1 MQKHPAGGALQQAPA
16 EKIFSMDSSIIPTSL
31 VPTSLVP
38 TLEYLNKVHHRTTRV
53 AQCIPPDKLEW
64 SFREGKFTLGD
75 LLRHIAAI
83 ERYMFAETIQGRPSR
98 YAGCGR
104 ELADGHEAVMA
115 FRETLH
121 TQTVEI
127 LTQLGDEGLMGKCTT
142 PDGAKITV
150 WKWLRLMAEHEIHH
164 RGQIYLY
171 LAILEIPTPPLYGL
185 TSEELRERS
194 VRV

>member
-1 MQKHPAGGALQQAPA
+1 MGARTSSGQ
-16 EKIFSMDSSIIPTSL
+16 ENISMGSSTNSL
-31 VPTSLVP
+31 VA
-38 TLEYLNKVHHRTTRV
+38 TLEYLTKVHQRTTRV
-53 AQCIPPDKLEW
+53 AQCIPPEKLEW

-75 LLRHIAAI
+75 LVRHIAAI

-104 ELADGHEAVMA
+104 DLADGYENVMT

-127 LTQLGDEGLMGKCTT
+127 LTQLGDEGLTAKCET

-164 RGQIYLY
+164 RGQIYVY
-171 LAILEIPTPPLYGL
+171 LAMLEIPTPPLYGL
-185 TSEELRERS
+185 TSEQLRERS
-194 VRV
+194 VRVNP